1 MRSKRAGTPL
11 WPPNRAISA
20 DKLQRKIGTTIE
32 VLIDHV
38 SDDGALGR
46 SMADAPEIDG
56 VVHLPAQPIY
66 NPAISFKVKSP
77 PPMNTI
83 SGSAEREHCST

>member
-1 MRSKRAGTPL
+1 MAAQQ
-11 WPPNRAISA
+11 AISA

-56 VVHLPAQPIY
+56 VVHLPGATDLQPGDFVQGEVTAADEYDLWI
-66 NPAISFKVKSP
+66 
-77 PPMNTI
+77 
-83 SGSAEREHCST
+83 G